1 MPELP
6 EVETVVRWLNRSVLG
21 QNITRVD
28 IPYPRLVRSLAPK
41 AFSRKLLGARFS
53 GVGRRA
59 KYILLHLDNDYTL
72 LVHLRMTGQFFHVE
86 DARPI
91 TKYAS
96 AIFYFDNGHKLVFED
111 TRRFGVM
118 KLARTSELNETEEL
132 MPLAPEPLG
141 PQFTVDYLRGV
152 LKKTSKTIK
161 EVLLDQTKVSGVGN
175 IYASEALFLA
185 GIDPQIRGNEL
196 SPKRVPKLH
205 SAIVTVLNSAI
216 EAGDKLNSDPGESAD
231 TYFEGTYEGRF
242 AVYAREGERCIR
254 CGSIIKRIVQ
264 GARSTFYCP
273 RCQRK

>member
-21 QNITRVD
+21 QNIARVE
-28 IPYPRLVRSLAPK
+28 ILYPRLIRSLAPK
-41 AFSRKLLGARFS
+41 AFSRKLQGAKFS
-53 GVGRRA
+53 SVGRRG
-59 KYILLHLDNDYTL
+59 KYILLHLDNDHTL
-72 LVHLRMTGQFFHVE
+72 LLHLRMTGQLFHVD
-86 DARPI
+86 DARPV
-91 TKYAS
+91 TKHAS
-96 AIFYFDNGHKLVFED
+96 AVFYFDNGRKLVFED
-111 TRRFGVM
+111 ARRFGVM
-118 KLARTSELNETEEL
+118 KLTRTSVLNETEEL

-141 PQFTVDYLRGV
+141 PGFTVDYLRGV
-152 LKKTSKTIK
+152 LQKTSKTIK

-185 GIDPQIRGNEL
+185 GINPQIRGNGL
-196 SPKRVPKLH
+196 SPKRVPKLL
-205 SAIVTVLNSAI
+205 SSIVAVLNSAI
-216 EAGDKLNSDPGESAD
+216 EAGDKLNSGTRESAD

-264 GARSTFYCP
+264 GARSTFFCP